1 MYVSKGTLVFD
12 GVAIS
17 DTSAAARPLG
27 LAHGAALACRRP
39 RQTGGLCRR
48 AAVTAARL
56 GRILISAAAARVQ
69 GSGGAVYVEKGTLLF
84 DRVAISDTSAAARP
98 LGLAHGNLWAGAAIS
113 GRVVRAEQKRRR
125 SVHGR
130 RDRDDQRAQLDRGH
144 VCGAHCST
152 HPRVHAPTATG
163 KMHMPRRL

>member
-17 DTSAAARPLG
+17 DTIAAARPLG

-48 AAVTAARL
+48 AAVTAAGL

-69 GSGGAVYVEKGTLLF
+69 GSGGAVYVEKGTLVF
-84 DRVAISDTSAAARP
+84 DRVAISDTRTKVRP
-98 LGLAHGNLWAGAAIS
+98 LGPALGGPWAGAARGL
-113 GRVVRAEQKRRR
+113 GRPV
-125 SVHGR
+125 GGGGP
-130 RDRDDQRAQLDRGH
+130 QRTGGACRTETAAQ
-144 VCGAHCST
+144 CT
-152 HPRVHAPTATG
+152 WPTG
-163 KMHMPRRL
+163 P